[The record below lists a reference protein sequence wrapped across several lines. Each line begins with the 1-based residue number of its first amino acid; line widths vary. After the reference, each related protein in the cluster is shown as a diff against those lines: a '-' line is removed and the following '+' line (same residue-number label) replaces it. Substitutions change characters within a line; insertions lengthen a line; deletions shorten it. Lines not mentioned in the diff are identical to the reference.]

1 MNSCSN
7 GTLRVSPQIDDQALL
22 NMEQKRIVHICYP
35 SPASGWVLR
44 LLSGIHASPSAAIK
58 ERLSQ
63 NWESRLSEVALAV
76 SSKIEIV
83 GASARRVN
91 DAVHRISAEVQQRNG
106 ELEDLIG
113 TDGCL
118 SIMRP
123 GQLIETLLDIES
135 FLFEMHSALE
145 ITECFLKLF
154 RRFILSHA
162 GARQETLPL
171 CFTSLEIDQ
180 SWFDRL
186 NIARN
191 LFSHQIA
198 PWLALDIQT
207 LDPCRFDL
215 ILLKRNVIIPD
226 HSDYF
231 HFDECRGM
239 YRGYFN
245 AMERLHTWL
254 LSEIGRCE

>member
-1 MNSCSN
+1 
-7 GTLRVSPQIDDQALL
+7 
-22 NMEQKRIVHICYP
+22 MEHKRIVHICYP

-44 LLSGIHASPSAAIK
+44 LLSGLHKSPSPAIK

-63 NWESRLSEVALAV
+63 HWESRLSEVALAV

-83 GASARRVN
+83 GTSATRVD
-91 DAVHRISAEVQQRNG
+91 DAVHRIGAEVQQRNG
-106 ELEDLIG
+106 ELEGLIG
-113 TDGCL
+113 TGSCL
-118 SIMRP
+118 SIMER
-123 GQLIETLLDIES
+123 GQLIEALLDIES
-135 FLFEMHSALE
+135 FLFEMHSTLE
-145 ITECFLKLF
+145 ITECFVKLF
-154 RRFILSHA
+154 RRFILGDA
-162 GARQETLPL
+162 GARQETLSQ
-171 CFTSLEIDQ
+171 CFTRLEIDQ

-186 NIARN
+186 NVARN
-191 LFSHQIA
+191 LFSHQTA

-207 LDPCRFDL
+207 LDPCGFDL

-226 HSDYF
+226 HDDYL

>member
-7 GTLRVSPQIDDQALL
+7 GTLRALPKLDQHALP

-44 LLSGIHASPSAAIK
+44 LLSGLHGSPSASIR

-63 NWESRLSEVALAV
+63 HWESRLSEIALAV

-83 GASARRVN
+83 GASARRVD
-91 DAVHRISAEVQQRNG
+91 DAVLRISAEVQQRDG

-113 TDGCL
+113 TDRCL
-118 SIMRP
+118 SIMER
-123 GQLIETLLDIES
+123 GELIEALLDMES

-145 ITECFLKLF
+145 ITECFIKLF
-154 RRFILSHA
+154 RRFILGDA
-162 GARQETLPL
+162 GARQETLPQ
-171 CFTSLEIDQ
+171 CFTRLEIDQ
-180 SWFDRL
+180 CWFDRL

-191 LFSHQIA
+191 LFSHQTA
-198 PWLALDIQT
+198 PWLALDIQA

-226 HSDYF
+226 HDDYF